1 MPHDARM
8 QSVDQLFIV
17 KPFAPGHE
25 EPGGLALM
33 NFRVLE
39 YRHPIGLPVVDP
51 VGSDL
56 VLVLGDEES
65 RREIGD
71 MLVEVVDPAVHG
83 EYIDPGES

>member
-1 MPHDARM
+1 M
-8 QSVDQLFIV
+8 DQLFVV

-33 NFRVLE
+33 DFRVLE

-51 VGSDL
+51 VGADL
-56 VLVLGDEES
+56 VLVLGDKEAGIEV
-65 RREIGD
+65 RH

-83 EYIDPGES
+83 QNVDPGES